1 MDRLLRFPFVLLMLL
16 CPAFGQNA
24 PKPQLQPR
32 AAEPAVPAPG
42 DVDRRITLEVQ
53 VADKSGAPVRGLQK
67 QDFIV
72 LDDKQ
77 PRDIVSFQAVENG
90 ASPASDP
97 PVEVVLV
104 IDAVNTPVQAV
115 AYERSD
121 VKKFLLQNDGKL
133 ALPTSLV
140 LFTDTKTEMQNGF
153 TRDGKA
159 LTALYDQYETGL
171 RSITRSSG
179 FYGAEE
185 RFDMSLRT
193 LSSLMTYEGTRPG
206 RKLIIWFSP
215 GWPLLSGPRV
225 ELSGKQEERFF
236 DSIVAFSGELRKARI
251 TLYSID
257 PLGMSDAGGL
267 RTFYYKEFLKGVP
280 FAKRAQA
287 GDLGLQV
294 LAVQSGG
301 LVLNSTNDIT
311 GAIADCTA
319 DAEAF
324 YVLSFDSS
332 RADHANEYHA
342 LGVTVAKPG
351 IKVRTRTG
359 YYAQP

>member
-1 MDRLLRFPFVLLMLL
+1 MDRPLRFLFVLMLL
-16 CPAFGQNA
+16 CPASGQNA
-24 PKPQLQPR
+24 PNPQLQPR
-32 AAEPAVPAPG
+32 PAEPTVPAPAG
-42 DVDRRITLEVQ
+42 MDRRITLEVQ

-67 QDFIV
+67 EEFTV

-77 PRDIVSFQAVENG
+77 PREIVSFQAVENG
-90 ASPASDP
+90 ASATGDS

-104 IDAVNTPVQAV
+104 IDAVNTSVQAV
-115 AYERSD
+115 GYERSEL
-121 VKKFLLQNDGKL
+121 KKFLLRNGGKL

-140 LFTDTKTEMQNGF
+140 MFTDRQTEMQNDF
-153 TRDGKA
+153 SRDGNA
-159 LTALYDQYETGL
+159 LAARFDQYETGL

-185 RFDMSLRT
+185 RFDMSLKT
-193 LSSLMTYEGTRPG
+193 LSSLVAYEGTRPG

-225 ELSGKQEERFF
+225 EFSAKQEERFF
-236 DSIVAFSGELRKARI
+236 DSIVAFSGELREARV

-257 PLGMSDAGGL
+257 PLGMSDAGGF

-287 GDLGLQV
+287 GNLGLQV

-311 GAIADCTA
+311 AAIADCTA
-319 DAEAF
+319 DGEAF

-342 LGVTVAKPG
+342 LGVTVDKPG
-351 IKVRTRTG
+351 IKARTRTG